1 MKKIIIKENDVGKRL
16 DKFLTKMYPHI
27 SKVLFIKWIRNKD
40 IKINN
45 KRCQFNDTLN
55 LNDEISIFFDK
66 YLSNEIQKNDF
77 MNSLDKLDVIFEDAN
92 IIIVNKPIGLLCHS
106 DDNKNNDT
114 LINRIKKYLAKSK
127 QWDWENENSF
137 TPSLINRIDFNT
149 AGIIVAA
156 KNANS
161 LKLLNQI
168 FKNREVE
175 KRYYCL
181 VHSNNI
187 QSNWETINLYIDDK
201 TEIVKVYSDYQLNTK
216 VAITKFRCVKK
227 IDNYSLVE
235 VVLITGRK
243 HQIRATFNYLNMP
256 IVGEQK
262 YTKKEFND
270 KKFKNQCLVS
280 YFLKFKIVDPKNPLF
295 YLNNLEFRLKNIWFL
310 N

>member
-27 SKVLFIKWIRNKD
+27 SKILFIKWIRNKD

-45 KRCQFNDTLN
+45 KRCQFNNTLN

-66 YLSNEIQKNDF
+66 YLSNEIKKNDF
-77 MNSLDKLDVIFEDAN
+77 MNASDKLDVVFEDQN
-92 IIIVNKPIGLLCHS
+92 IIIVNKPIGILCHS
-106 DDNKNNDT
+106 DDNKNNNT
-114 LINRIKKYLAKSK
+114 LINRIKKYLANSN

-137 TPSLINRIDFNT
+137 APSLINRIDYNT

-187 QSNWETINLYIDDK
+187 DFNWQTINLYIDDR
-201 TEIVKVYSDYQLNTK
+201 TEIVKVYDDYQLNTK
-216 VAITKFRCVKK
+216 VAITKFRCIKK
-227 IDNYSLVE
+227 IGNYSLVE

-243 HQIRATFNYLNMP
+243 HQIRATFNYLDIP

-270 KKFKNQCLVS
+270 KKYKNQCLVS
-280 YFLKFKIVDPKNPLF
+280 YFLKFKINDSNNPLF
-295 YLNNLEFRLKNIWFL
+295 YLNKFEFKLKNIWFL
-310 N
+310 D

>member
-66 YLSNEIQKNDF
+66 YLSNEIKKNDF
-77 MNSLDKLDVIFEDAN
+77 MNSLDKLDVVFEDAN

-106 DDNKNNDT
+106 DDNKNNET
-114 LINRIKKYLAKSK
+114 LINRIKKYLVKSK

-149 AGIIVAA
+149 AGIIAAA

-235 VVLITGRK
+235 VILITGRK

-280 YFLKFKIVDPKNPLF
+280 YFLKFKIVNPKNPLF
-295 YLNNLEFRLKNIWFL
+295 YLNNLEFKLKNIWFL

>member
-45 KRCQFNDTLN
+45 KRCQFNDTLD

-187 QSNWETINLYIDDK
+187 KSNWETINLYIDDK

>member
-45 KRCQFNDTLN
+45 KRCQFNDTLD

>member
-1 MKKIIIKENDVGKRL
+1 M
-16 DKFLTKMYPHI
+16 
-27 SKVLFIKWIRNKD
+27 
-40 IKINN
+40 
-45 KRCQFNDTLN
+45 
-55 LNDEISIFFDK
+55 
-66 YLSNEIQKNDF
+66 
-77 MNSLDKLDVIFEDAN
+77 
-92 IIIVNKPIGLLCHS
+92 
-106 DDNKNNDT
+106 
-114 LINRIKKYLAKSK
+114 
-127 QWDWENENSF
+127 
-137 TPSLINRIDFNT
+137 
-149 AGIIVAA
+149 AA